1 MSVVCFISCASKH
14 VLNYVVVGEW
24 GLGGG
29 GEAMGGGGGCRLGVG
44 VWGEIHPTGWP
55 PRHPKHVTQTRD
67 AHCANGSIW
76 DPYLG
81 A

>member
-44 VWGEIHPTGWP
+44 ERGGDSPYRLGSKA
-55 PRHPKHVTQTRD
+55 PKTRD
-67 AHCANGSIW
+67 ANT
-76 DPYLG
+76 
-81 A
+81 

>member
-29 GEAMGGGGGCRLGVG
+29 GEAMGGGGGCRHGVQAWGAAMGGGGG
-44 VWGEIHPTGWP
+44 VVGFALQIGL
-55 PRHPKHVTQTRD
+55 Q
-67 AHCANGSIW
+67 
-76 DPYLG
+76 G
-81 A
+81 ARNT